1 VSATARVSAA
11 LWRRAWLRATLT
23 LTPPLAWFLVI
34 YLASLVL
41 MLVTAFWTVNPFTN
55 VLEHN
60 WSFANFSQLFSPTYG
75 TIIARTTEM
84 AGLVTATDI
93 ALALPFAYRSLDVG
107 VRAIDLRTLVDAARS
122 LGASWFTLITR
133 VILPNVRTAV
143 LTAAYKRAVEAGHA
157 GGDADSE
164 PGTVVLDFAAVD
176 YINST
181 GIALIVSVLAR
192 ARAER
197 RKVVAS
203 GLSAHYRE
211 IFDITRLS
219 DFIEL
224 FPDLDHAVSQLT
236 RPAA

>member
-1 VSATARVSAA
+1 MTSMCEATTRAVPGAA
-11 LWRRAWLRATLT
+11 VIELRG
-23 LTPPLAWFLVI
+23 
-34 YLASLVL
+34 
-41 MLVTAFWTVNPFTN
+41 
-55 VLEHN
+55 E
-60 WSFANFSQLFSPTYG
+60 
-75 TIIARTTEM
+75 
-84 AGLVTATDI
+84 
-93 ALALPFAYRSLDVG
+93 
-107 VRAIDLRTLVDAARS
+107 VDGAA
-122 LGASWFTLITR
+122 A
-133 VILPNVRTAV
+133 AV
-143 LTAAYKRAVEAGHA
+143 LTDAYERAVQPGERSPATA
-157 GGDADSE
+157 AAD

-236 RPAA
+236 GPAA